1 MVLAPTPG
9 TSQQLIWLPLT
20 TQTIEALRI
29 FKKLFQQTFIYGL
42 ATVLPRAL
50 AIILVPLY
58 TSVLKPSDFGLYA
71 TLMSYIILGNVV
83 LSYGMETAFFRF
95 INKAPSQK
103 KTVQSTALVS
113 IGISSLSFF
122 LVAFLFREQLANLI
136 DFNTQ
141 FVTYALLIL
150 LLDALVIIP
159 FVWFRANEK
168 PLKYALIKIIN
179 VCINL
184 GCNLFFLLALPL
196 LASNDPNA
204 FWQSLYTQE
213 NTVLYV
219 FISNVIASGATLVLL
234 LGVYF
239 KIGFHFS
246 VSIWKKMLR
255 YSFPVLIA
263 GVAFSINE
271 AFDKILLNYLLPPD
285 IAANEVGVYAACYK
299 LGVFMTL
306 FATAF
311 RLGIEPFF
319 FNHANKANAKDT
331 YATITKYFA
340 ICGSGILLFVIVYID
355 FFKALLIKNE
365 AYWVALSIVPIIL
378 LANLCL
384 GIYHNLSVWYKV
396 TDRTRYG
403 AYISVIG
410 ACITLGLNFIL
421 IPKISYMGA
430 AVATLAAYG
439 TMMSLSYFLGRK
451 YYRVPYDVKR
461 IGTYLVIAMSFAG
474 VSFYVFE
481 RNLWIGT
488 VLLLVF
494 LLLVLFLERQEIQ
507 RIIKK

>member
-1 MVLAPTPG
+1 
-9 TSQQLIWLPLT
+9 
-20 TQTIEALRI
+20 LRI
-29 FKKLFQQTFIYGL
+29 FKKLFQQTFIYSL

-50 AIILVPLY
+50 AIVLVPLY

-95 INKAPSQK
+95 INKVPSQK

-113 IGISSLSFF
+113 VGISSLSFF
-122 LVAFLFREQLANLI
+122 IVAFLFREQLSRLI
-136 DFNTQ
+136 GFDSQ
-141 FVTYALLIL
+141 FVSYALLIL
-150 LLDALVIIP
+150 VLDALVIIP

-196 LASNDPNA
+196 LVVDNPNT
-204 FWQSLYTQE
+204 FWHSLYTQDHA
-213 NTVLYV
+213 VLYV
-219 FISNVIASGATLVLL
+219 FISNVMASGATLVML
-234 LGVYF
+234 LGVYI

-246 VSIWKKMLR
+246 VSIWKKMIR

-263 GVAFSINE
+263 GVAFSVNE
-271 AFDKILLNYLLPPD
+271 AFDKILLNYLVPSD

-319 FNHANKANAKDT
+319 FNHANKANAKNT
-331 YATITKYFA
+331 YATITKYYA
-340 ICGSGILLFVIVYID
+340 ICGSAILLVVVVYID
-355 FFKALLIKNE
+355 FFKTLLIKNE

-396 TDRTRYG
+396 TDRTKYG

-410 ACITLGLNFIL
+410 AGITLGLNFIL

-439 TMMSLSYFLGRK
+439 GMMFLSYFLGRK

-461 IGTYLVIAMSFAG
+461 ICIYLVIAIGFAG
-474 VSFYVFE
+474 VSFYVFG